1 MGLIH
6 VVFWLEIT
14 LLVVTM
20 IAVTMLHDWW
30 IIKSTWT
37 ILNEHS
43 IGRKGVKANSSA

>member
-6 VVFWLEIT
+6 VVLWFEIT
-14 LLVVTM
+14 LLGVTM

-30 IIKSTWT
+30 IIKSTWA
-37 ILNEHS
+37 ILNQHL